1 MEEEKL
7 NKTWSEVISLV
18 KTYEGIDP
26 SQVNAFFSRLQ
37 PQAHSEGFLVITADN
52 EFIRSWVEHNY
63 AAHIK
68 RALEEIDGVPT
79 SILVA
84 VDPNQP
90 APMSSGPAPASTYEA
105 QNQARADGS
114 AASPRADIAHVESY
128 IGTASST
135 DVRSREH
142 SVVESLPSDA
152 QSYDD
157 DIIDPIEADGLASMP
172 GGTTVEMQRFGN
184 GVRAEDTPTSHLK
197 TTLSGTQTA
206 WHTPWRS
213 PLQKPQG
220 NRSSIH
226 CSSTGAADVGKRTF
240 CVQSKTISSRRSLTC
255 KRITSTLLNC

>member
-128 IGTASST
+128 IDTASST
-135 DVRSREH
+135 DVRLKLTVLQACRE
-142 SVVESLPSDA
+142 ERPS
-152 QSYDD
+152 
-157 DIIDPIEADGLASMP
+157 
-172 GGTTVEMQRFGN
+172 
-184 GVRAEDTPTSHLK
+184 K
-197 TTLSGTQTA
+197 CSGSATA
-206 WHTPWRS
+206 CAP
-213 PLQKPQG
+213 K
-220 NRSSIH
+220 I
-226 CSSTGAADVGKRTF
+226 
-240 CVQSKTISSRRSLTC
+240 RRR
-255 KRITSTLLNC
+255 RI